1 MQTQAPR
8 ITTLLSA
15 LLGASTLAA
24 AQSPAPAPT
33 PTLTPP
39 TFNTSDDIPNPKGF
53 GDAYSLDE
61 IRFGGLALTE
71 EQQVDRW

>member
-1 MQTQAPR
+1 MQTQATR
-8 ITTLLSA
+8 TTTLLSAFSAA

-24 AQSPAPAPT
+24 AQTPAPAPT

-71 EQQVDRW
+71 EQ